1 MDFVGKGVCAM
12 DTDINGIT
20 GSVGLRELPMGFGM
34 ALAMNESAMK
44 GYAGLTESEKED
56 LILRCR
62 DAKTKEEMQRI
73 VDSLVQDTDVSALE
87 EIVQPKAMG

>member
-1 MDFVGKGVCAM
+1 M

-20 GSVGLRELPMGFGM
+20 GSVGLRELPVGFGM

>member
-1 MDFVGKGVCAM
+1 M

>member
-1 MDFVGKGVCAM
+1 MCYGYRYQRNNRKCGASGASHGVWH
-12 DTDINGIT
+12 
-20 GSVGLRELPMGFGM
+20 GSGHER
-34 ALAMNESAMK
+34 AC
-44 GYAGLTESEKED
+44 YAGLTESEKED

>member
-1 MDFVGKGVCAM
+1 
-12 DTDINGIT
+12 
-20 GSVGLRELPMGFGM
+20 MGFGM
-34 ALAMNESAMK
+34 ALAMNEPAMK